1 MVEVALAS
9 DVRRADEL
17 ARTFSAS
24 LGFSN
29 EHCGEI
35 CLVASELASNLL
47 RHASHGRMRLS
58 RVDSGGR
65 TGIQIESEDNGP
77 GIPNVEEAITDG
89 YSTAGGLGLGLGAV
103 NRLMDELEF
112 YSGAQGGVH
121 VVCQRWLRPASRVI
135 LEKVLAFGAA
145 TRSYRMLSENGD
157 TFIIRQWNRHALV
170 GVIDGLGHGHFA
182 QRASQTARQYIEQ
195 HFDQSMENLF
205 RGAGRACRATRGVVM
220 ALARFDLDR
229 RILTLASVGNIE
241 VRLVGNHER
250 LKLVVRRGIIG
261 LNAPAPV
268 PLEHPWT
275 PGSLLIMHSDGIRT
289 HWDWKDFPDLEGQT
303 PTAIAH
309 RLLHQLGKAD
319 DDATVL
325 VVGNA
330 KP

>member
-24 LGFSN
+24 LGFSK

-112 YSGAQGGVH
+112 YSGAQGGLH

-241 VRLVGNHER
+241 VRLVGNPER

-289 HWDWKDFPDLEGQT
+289 HWDWKDFPDLQGQT
-303 PTAIAH
+303 PAAIAH
-309 RLLHQLGKAD
+309 RLLQQLGKAD